1 MSDAVPIV
9 TEDTLNNTYGFYPN
23 WVPNADQWN
32 AMFGYKVDAIG
43 GSLTDPI
50 VFGRMTL
57 TQPPGSPNDA
67 ANKAYVDN
75 VLGTSN
81 SLPDAPTDGTPYCR
95 MNASWVP
102 APTTVTA
109 SVTGDLVVPGSLSVG
124 HDAIITGN
132 LQLGATSNGAY
143 QLDVN
148 GPANF
153 MGRGRFVIDSTSSW
167 LTLTANPAAVVT
179 PQSNTHLQIIGADG
193 ANPRIEID
201 SYSSFGGQFTYRA
214 AGGTYAAPLA
224 ILVNQNLGT
233 TNYVGY
239 DGTAFSASQAS
250 ASCIADAAWSPTSH
264 PTAFVWRT
272 VAVNS
277 VGQPVERMR
286 INNAGNVLIGT
297 TADDTINKLQVSG
310 GGRFDGGSGA
320 FPASAPTTAGLM
332 IAAPDA
338 TQPMAAILSFG
349 AGGSTPVINFYRASG
364 TRAAPTASVS
374 AQAFGSVNGFG
385 YGTTGFSAAPRG
397 SVQFVAQEAWTDT
410 AQGTSIAFRATPVT
424 TISTTELMRL
434 FGTGDLVLGGGLSPT
449 DRGYK
454 LDVLGT
460 GGARIDS
467 GAGGV
472 LPAGLTGNTMI
483 LAGADAAATQGAMVA
498 FGAAPTWNFYRA
510 GGTRAAPA
518 ALAATGIMG
527 GIGGIGYGATGFS
540 AAPRGAVQ
548 FVAEENWSDTAQ
560 GAAIVFRS
568 TPLTTILT
576 AEKMRLANSGN
587 LLIGTPTDSGYRLD
601 VTGGAS
607 RFAATLTTAPVVIQ
621 NTGATLPGSYP
632 ANVLLNLV
640 GGPSVS
646 LNIDA
651 LVQAQFQGRRT
662 NGTMAAPTGLLAT
675 NNILVLAA
683 AGYAATGY
691 SGNYGFLRAQAAEN
705 WTDTAQGL
713 LQIFSVVPTGSTT
726 ITEAMRIQAS
736 GNLSIGTATDS
747 GYRLDVTGGGVR
759 FTTDGATSWVTVTAN
774 ALAALPAPPTNTY
787 LRLAGKDAAIPRL
800 LLDSFGTYSQTT
812 YRASGGTAAAPTA
825 MAASANIHVLGG
837 VGYDGTVYSVNQI
850 TQTAATDGVW
860 TATSHPTRWSWA
872 TTPVNSIASPVER
885 MRITSAGNLLI
896 AGTVDN
902 AVDVLQVTGS
912 ARISTGLGMFG
923 HVAPT
928 TQPSF
933 SGAKGGNTALA
944 SVIAILVAMGV
955 ALDTTTA

>member
-167 LTLTANPAAVVT
+167 LTLTANPTAVVA

-320 FPASAPTTAGLM
+320 FPASAPTTAELM

-338 TQPMAAILSFG
+338 TQPMAAILAFG

-374 AQAFGSVNGFG
+374 AQSFGSVNGFG

-449 DRGYK
+449 DKGYK
-454 LDVLGT
+454 LDVLG
-460 GGARIDS
+460 GARIDT

-472 LPAGLTGNTMI
+472 LPASLTGNTMI

-527 GIGGIGYGATGFS
+527 GMGGIGYGTTGFS

-587 LLIGTPTDSGYRLD
+587 LLIGTP
-601 VTGGAS
+601 
-607 RFAATLTTAPVVIQ
+607 
-621 NTGATLPGSYP
+621 
-632 ANVLLNLV
+632 
-640 GGPSVS
+640 
-646 LNIDA
+646 
-651 LVQAQFQGRRT
+651 
-662 NGTMAAPTGLLAT
+662 
-675 NNILVLAA
+675 
-683 AGYAATGY
+683 
-691 SGNYGFLRAQAAEN
+691 
-705 WTDTAQGL
+705 
-713 LQIFSVVPTGSTT
+713 
-726 ITEAMRIQAS
+726 
-736 GNLSIGTATDS
+736 TDS

-872 TTPVNSIASPVER
+872 TTPVNSIVAPVER